1 MNTKGESIPCLLFKG
16 KYLTQDFGLEIG
28 DTVNVTYNIEHQ
40 TILITK
46 QLPEKLKVHIDEA
59 KPPGLKGQASLF

>member
-46 QLPEKLKVHIDEA
+46 QLPEKFKSPH
-59 KPPGLKGQASLF
+59 